1 MRNPFKYGCVV
12 GGDDFCA
19 RPELAKKLA
28 GFVRSGQNVV
38 IQGERRMGKTSLV
51 RETVGKM
58 RGVRLVYVDLQ
69 AVCDVPDLCGRIA
82 ESLSEA
88 ERSIPFYRR
97 LGKLLGVLRPTIT
110 IDSESGMPVFSID
123 KAAAVAHGSLESVMS
138 AVAEEAGH
146 RRLCVVF
153 DEFQDILD
161 MADGKRTLAVMRGKI
176 QLDASTPYIFMG
188 SVRNRMTDIFWD
200 PGSPFYHSA
209 AALPVGEIPEED
221 FFRFALSKF
230 QSGKRTLPRESFAL
244 IFESAQRIPGY
255 VQELCDTIWDCT
267 EEGDK
272 IGADE
277 IGQGLKSVFARE
289 RDHYEIFMG
298 RLTPIQRKVA
308 AALAAHGGR
317 GVYSAEFLS
326 KAQVSGI
333 GTMRRS
339 LTKLMAEN
347 MVYRFNDEYRFFNPF
362 FARWLVSRRPAPPP
376 TSTSARLSP
385 PRTGAT
391 M

>member
-12 GGDDFCA
+12 GGEDFCA
-19 RPELAKKLA
+19 RPELAKSLA

-58 RGVRLVYVDLQ
+58 RGVRLVYVDLLG
-69 AVCDVPDLCGRIA
+69 VCDVPDLCGRIA
-82 ESLSEA
+82 EALSET
-88 ERSIPFYRR
+88 EQSLPFYRK
-97 LGKLLGVLRPTIT
+97 LGKLLGVLRPTIS
-110 IDSESGMPVFSID
+110 IDAETGMPVFSID
-123 KAAAVAHGSLESVMS
+123 KAAAAGAHGSLESVMA

-161 MADGKRTLAVMRGKI
+161 MTDGKRTLAVMRGKI

-200 PGSPFYHSA
+200 PSSPFYHSA

-221 FFRFALSKF
+221 FYRFVLAKF
-230 QSGKRTLPRESFAL
+230 QSGGRKLSREVFSA
-244 IFESAQRIPGY
+244 IFESANRIPGY

-267 EEGDK
+267 DEGC
-272 IGADE
+272 E
-277 IGQGLKSVFARE
+277 IGDSEIDQGLQSVFARE

-308 AALAAHGGR
+308 TALAANGGK
-317 GVYSAEFLS
+317 GVYSAEFLA

-347 MVYRFNDEYRFFNPF
+347 LIYRFNDEYRFFNPF
-362 FARWLVSRRPAPPP
+362 FARWLVLRK
-376 TSTSARLSP
+376 
-385 PRTGAT
+385 
-391 M
+391 

>member
-19 RPELAKKLA
+19 RPELARNLA
-28 GFVRSGQNVV
+28 KFVRSGQNVV

-58 RGVRLVYVDLQ
+58 RGVALVYVDLLG
-69 AVCDVPDLCGRIA
+69 VCDVPDLCGRIA
-82 ESLSEA
+82 EALAEA
-88 ERSIPFYRR
+88 ERSVPFYRR
-97 LGKLLGVLRPTIT
+97 LGKLLSVLRPTIS
-110 IDSESGMPVFSID
+110 IDSETGMPVFSID
-123 KAAAVAHGSLESVMS
+123 KAAVAGAHGSIESVLS
-138 AVAEEAGH
+138 AIAEEAKH

-161 MADGKRTLAVMRGKI
+161 MTDGKRTLAVMRGKI
-176 QLDASTPYIFMG
+176 QLDASTAYIFMG

-200 PGSPFYHSA
+200 PSSPFYHSA

-221 FFRFALSKF
+221 FYRFVLAKF
-230 QSGKRTLPRESFAL
+230 QSGGRKLPQEVFAD
-244 IFESAQRIPGY
+244 IFACASRIPGY

-267 EEGDK
+267 DEGTE
-272 IGADE
+272 IGAAE
-277 IGQGLKSVFARE
+277 IELGLQSVFARE

-308 AALAAHGGR
+308 AALAAHGGK
-317 GVYSAEFLS
+317 GVYSAEFLA

-347 MVYRFNDEYRFFNPF
+347 LIYRFEDEYRFFNPF
-362 FARWLVSRRPAPPP
+362 FARWLVSRQ
-376 TSTSARLSP
+376 TRL
-385 PRTGAT
+385 
-391 M
+391 